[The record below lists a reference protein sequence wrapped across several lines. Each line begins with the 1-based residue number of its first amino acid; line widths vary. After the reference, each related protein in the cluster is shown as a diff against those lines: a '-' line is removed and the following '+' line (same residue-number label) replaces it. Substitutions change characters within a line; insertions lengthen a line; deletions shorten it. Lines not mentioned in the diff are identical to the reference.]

1 MTLLAPVCPHSNRL
15 ILSAGLSYGGGGAAT
30 ATRARAREIIVIPPS
45 PGVFFLEQ
53 PSRCSCYSLTPT
65 AEFGRNARFAIYE
78 CSVFVHPPG
87 CDFGPAGQ
95 RIGQRHPSIIAH
107 FHWRLNT
114 PFDITF
120 VFVFFISYRLSRQ
133 MCREIF
139 GASLPNKA
147 VSEAWEWENANA
159 ERRPNRKKALLRTS
173 SSGSAWIRVE
183 GDCHLSYADYTCVCS
198 WDVLK
203 P

>member
-1 MTLLAPVCPHSNRL
+1 M
-15 ILSAGLSYGGGGAAT
+15 AALQ
-30 ATRARAREIIVIPPS
+30 RPRARERVKS
-45 PGVFFLEQ
+45 SSSHRVRAFFFLERR
-53 PSRCSCYSLTPT
+53 SRCSCYSLTPT
-65 AEFGRNARFAIYE
+65 AEFGRNARLAVYE
-78 CSVFVHPPG
+78 CSVFVHSFG

-95 RIGQRHPSIIAH
+95 RIGQRHPSTIAH

-114 PFDITF
+114 PFDIIF
-120 VFVFFISYRLSRQ
+120 VFVFFISYRPSRQ

-173 SSGSAWIRVE
+173 SSGRAWIRVE